1 MAYDTFIAAFVPPAW
16 AMKTIEGLQTLGLPD
31 GEIKRHLASSDGRG
45 GSPPPDTPVFGQGS
59 WSWLFGEGPLE
70 MDQGLL
76 DRALRNGGTVISV
89 RMMGEKKAGSGRGRG
104 TRPIGHPGSKLQKP
118 SVSRRCPGAGL
129 TASSKR

>member
-1 MAYDTFIAAFVPPAW
+1 MLSP
-16 AMKTIEGLQTLGLPD
+16 ESRGLQAGL
-31 GEIKRHLASSDGRG
+31 RVLARVSAQDWQDNGWLTTRS
-45 GSPPPDTPVFGQGS
+45 SPP
-59 WSWLFGEGPLE
+59 SWLFGEGPLE
-70 MDQGLL
+70 MDQDLL

-89 RMMGEKKAGSGRGRG
+89 RMMGEEKAGSGRGRG